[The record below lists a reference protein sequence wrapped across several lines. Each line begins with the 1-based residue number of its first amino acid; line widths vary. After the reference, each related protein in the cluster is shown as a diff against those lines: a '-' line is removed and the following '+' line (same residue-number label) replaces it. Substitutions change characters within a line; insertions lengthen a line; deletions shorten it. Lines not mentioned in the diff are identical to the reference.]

1 MSQNLS
7 NTAIIYAI
15 LAINS
20 EIDLQ
25 KEYLESDEISAE
37 DRNNESEILEELEQ
51 ALMEFI
57 DLYKLR
63 LKSDKKLPSLD
74 DLLNN
79 PL

>member
-7 NTAIIYAI
+7 STAIIYAI

-25 KEYLESDEISAE
+25 KEYLESEEVSVE

>member
-25 KEYLESDEISAE
+25 KEYLESDEISVE